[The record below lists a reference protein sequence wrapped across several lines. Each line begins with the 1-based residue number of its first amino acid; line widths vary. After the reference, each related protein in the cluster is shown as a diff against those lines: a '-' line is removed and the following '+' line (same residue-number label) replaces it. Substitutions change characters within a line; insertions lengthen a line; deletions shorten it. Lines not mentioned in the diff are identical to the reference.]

1 MKYRITHR
9 TEYKYTHPVTG
20 CYNMARLIP
29 GNFPGQQ
36 CQRAQVLV
44 EPAPSSYREFT
55 DHFGNRASYFD
66 IQHSHRQMSVICV
79 SEVLREEVP
88 PFPNPGP
95 NWTEAL
101 ELLRAQ
107 RNGDEIQVREYL
119 LPSPLIRPLRPLTR
133 YVEEFFVAEKPVRE
147 CILAFGQAIY
157 EEFEYD
163 PEFSDIA
170 TPLSDVMDHRRGVC
184 QDFAHLAIAGIRAMG
199 LPAGYVSGYLETLP
213 PPGKEKLRG
222 ADASHAWFRA
232 YVPDLG
238 WFEFDPTNNMEPA
251 LQHVVLA
258 YGRDYADVAPLRGV
272 IQGGGKH
279 EIKVAVDMEQIPA
292 GKADGH

>member
-9 TEYKYTHPVTG
+9 TEYKYSQAVTG

-29 GNFPGQQ
+29 GNFPGQR
-36 CQRAQVLV
+36 CERAQVLV

-55 DHFGNRASYFD
+55 DYFGNRSSYFD
-66 IQHSHRQMSVICV
+66 IQRSHRKMSVVSV
-79 SEVLREEVP
+79 SEVSRETIP
-88 PFPNPGP
+88 PHPGP
-95 NWTEAL
+95 GPTWTEAL
-101 ELLRAQ
+101 ELLRAS
-107 RNGDEIQVREYL
+107 RNSDEIQVREYM
-119 LPSPLIRPLRPLTR
+119 LPSPLLRPLRSLTR
-133 YVEEFFVAEKPVRE
+133 YAEEFFVAGRPVRD
-147 CILAFGQAIY
+147 CILDFGQAIHRD
-157 EEFEYD
+157 FEYD

-170 TPLSDVMDHRRGVC
+170 TPLSDVMEHRRGVC

-199 LPAGYVSGYLETLP
+199 LPAAYVSGYLETLP

-238 WFEFDPTNNMEPA
+238 WFEFDPTNNMVPA
-251 LQHVVLA
+251 EQHVVLA

-272 IQGGGKH
+272 VQGGGKH
-279 EIKVAVDMEQIPA
+279 EIKVAVDMEQLAA
-292 GKADGH
+292 GDANGH